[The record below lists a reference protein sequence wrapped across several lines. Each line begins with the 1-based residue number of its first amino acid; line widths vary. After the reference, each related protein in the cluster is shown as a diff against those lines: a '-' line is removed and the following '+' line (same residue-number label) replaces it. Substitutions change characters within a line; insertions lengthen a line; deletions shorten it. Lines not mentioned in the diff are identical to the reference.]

1 MKPANILDTPI
12 EYLRGVGPV
21 RAEALR
27 SELGV
32 STFNDLLCHFPFR
45 YVDRSKF
52 FRAADIRDDSV
63 YVQVKGKITGLQKMG
78 SGKATRMVAWL
89 EDDSG
94 RIELVWFRGLKWLQD
109 RFRPDREYIVFG
121 KPTNFGGKF
130 SLPHPDIEMVTEES
144 LKQADPLHPVYS
156 STDKLKSKGLD
167 SKGIGKIMKSLT
179 QALKDSL
186 PEILPAD
193 LVAKFGFIPREQA
206 FFQIHFPANPDALA
220 GAQFRLKFEEFLQIQ
235 LSLLALKAGRS
246 LHHKGCRF
254 TVVGDYVNHFYREK
268 LPFNLTEAQKRVIRE
283 IRHDLGSG
291 LQMNRMLQG
300 DVGSGKTVVAL
311 MVMLIALDNGYQC
324 CLMAPTEI
332 LAGQH
337 YASITSLLSG
347 LDISIE
353 LLTGST
359 RAPARKTIFEKLL
372 DGNIQILIGT
382 HALIEDKVRFG
393 NLGLVVIDE
402 QHKFGVAQRAG
413 LWSKSPVLPH
423 VLIMTATPI
432 PRTLGMTLY
441 GDLDFSI
448 IDELPP
454 GRKEIRTIHTS
465 EGDRG
470 RLYVFLRK
478 QISLG
483 RQVYVVYPL
492 ISESEK
498 LDLKA
503 LMDGYEHLVRE
514 FPPPGYNVVCV
525 HGQMNGLEKEG
536 AMQRFQ
542 RGEAHIL
549 VATTVIE
556 VGVDVANASVM
567 VIENAERFGLS
578 QLHQLRGRVGRGPD
592 QSYCVLMSGDKLSA
606 DARVRLDTMVR
617 TSNGFEIAETDLR
630 LRGPGDLM
638 GTLQSGMLDL
648 KMADLVRDEK
658 ILQLAREAAAGI
670 IRQDPRL
677 REEHHRPLAE
687 WLRRNNKNKPDW
699 SLIG

>member
-12 EYLRGVGPV
+12 EYLKGVGPV
-21 RAEALR
+21 RAETLR
-27 SELGV
+27 SELGIF
-32 STFNDLLCHFPFR
+32 TFNDLLCHFPFR

-52 FRAADIRDDSV
+52 FRTADIRDDSV
-63 YVQVKGKITGLQKMG
+63 YVQLKGRITGLQKIG

-94 RIELVWFRGLKWLQD
+94 SIELVWFRGLKWLQG
-109 RFRPDREYIVFG
+109 RFSNDKEYIVFG
-121 KPTNFGGKF
+121 KPNNFGGKF
-130 SLPHPDIEMVTEES
+130 SIPHPEIEVVTEES
-144 LKQADPLHPVYS
+144 LKQADPLHPIYS

-179 QALKDSL
+179 LSLKDCL
-186 PEILPAD
+186 PEFLPVD
-193 LVAKFGFIPREQA
+193 LVTRHGFISREEA
-206 FFQIHFPANPDALA
+206 LLQIHFPGNPDLLA
-220 GAQFRLKFEEFLQIQ
+220 KAQRRLKFEEFLHIQ
-235 LSLLALKAGRS
+235 LNLLALKAGRS
-246 LHHKGCRF
+246 LHNKGCRF
-254 TVVGDYVNHFYREK
+254 TVVGDYVNRFYREK
-268 LPFNLTEAQKRVIRE
+268 LPFELTAAQKKVIRE
-283 IRHDLGSG
+283 IRSDLGSG

-337 YASITSLLSG
+337 FASLNSLLSG
-347 LDISIE
+347 LGVSIE

-359 RAPARKTIFEKLL
+359 KGQARKSILERLL
-372 DGNIQILIGT
+372 DGSIQILIGT
-382 HALIEDKVRFG
+382 HALIEEKVRFS

-454 GRKEIRTIHTS
+454 GRKEIKTIHTS
-465 EGDRG
+465 ETDRG
-470 RLYVFLRK
+470 KLYVFLKK
-478 QISLG
+478 QIRLG
-483 RQVYVVYPL
+483 RQIYVVYPL

-514 FPPPGYNVVCV
+514 FPPPDFRVVFV
-525 HGQMNGLEKEG
+525 HGQMNGQEKEQ
-536 AMQRFQ
+536 AMQSFQ
-542 RGEAHIL
+542 RGEAHVL

-556 VGVDVANASVM
+556 VGVDVPNASVM

-592 QSYCVLMSGDKLSA
+592 QSYCILMSGDKLSA

-638 GTLQSGMLDL
+638 GTLQSGMIDL
-648 KMADLVRDEK
+648 KIADLVKDEK
-658 ILQLAREAAAGI
+658 ILQLAREVAGAI

-677 REEHHRPLAE
+677 QEDRHRPLAE
-687 WLRRNNKNKPDW
+687 WLRRNNTSRPDW
-699 SLIG
+699 SLVG